1 MGVLQIASVIS
12 LHFQNGY
19 LLKVFEGHDN
29 LVQSIAFSAN
39 GCYLVRVCNHTAN
52 LVFNVI

>member
-39 GCYLVRVCNHTAN
+39 GCYLVRACYHTAN